1 MRVLQSV
8 LSLFPSI
15 FGDFQSII
23 IAFLCIAAPSPSF
36 CDSPTIFSFA
46 KHKSAKRDSY
56 KTALSLVK
64 QQQNQPITEQET
76 EEKNDNDEKADA
88 SDPEVQATLEK
99 ISSPTPKSEYFSQH
113 DLCEYEIMKAEKKY
127 GIPRKLLMAIGTV
140 ESGRSTNGSGKRR
153 PYPWTICAN
162 GKGYFLSTKNAAI
175 ATVKKLMARGIRN
188 IDVGCMQVNLLHH
201 SKAFKTLEE
210 AFTPKNNV
218 AYASKYFMQLKN
230 SYKSWTNAVGY
241 YHSRAAKHYK
251 PYCSMVYNEWK
262 KVANQPVNTS
272 VRVRKAS
279 SKVPSKISYI
289 PAYYSLADKKFS
301 AKLHKLGRM
310 SISRTPPKFFAKQ
323 MGSGA

>member
-1 MRVLQSV
+1 MRVLLFALLSV
-8 LSLFPSI
+8 LRSFLLVSAVLLITVLFITTPQQS
-15 FGDFQSII
+15 FGK
-23 IAFLCIAAPSPSF
+23 SPA
-36 CDSPTIFSFA
+36 IFSFA
-46 KHKSAKRDSY
+46 KK
-56 KTALSLVK
+56 KTAHNNYRKALNLIRKK
-64 QQQNQPITEQET
+64 QPQSAAELDGDSIKDGTPPV
-76 EEKNDNDEKADA
+76 A
-88 SDPEVQATLEK
+88 SEVQATIEK
-99 ISSPTPKSEYFSQH
+99 IESPIPKSEYFSQH

-140 ESGRSTNGSGKRR
+140 ESGRSTNGSRKRR

-201 SKAFKTLEE
+201 SRAFKTLEE
-210 AFTPKNNV
+210 AFTPKHNV
-218 AYASKYFMQLKN
+218 EYASKYFMQLKN

-241 YHSRAAKHYK
+241 YHSRAAKYYK

-279 SKVPSKISYI
+279 SKVASKISFI
-289 PAYYSLADKKFS
+289 PSYYSLADKTLA

-310 SISRTPPKFFAKQ
+310 SISRTPPKFFAK
-323 MGSGA
+323 